1 MPMYVTKKDKRKPL
15 VNLSLKKIKDKIA
28 TNIGAELTIIVAL
41 DTDVISMLKCQRVK
55 SVVNASEA
63 NAAYKIV
70 FLFLTLKKNFL
81 LSMQFSKNKKGKAKN
96 ILQNEMA
103 DEDNMLNFTK
113 IGANPISIA
122 PKASKIR

>member
-41 DTDVISMLKCQRVK
+41 DTDVISILKCQRVK

-63 NAAYKIV
+63 NARVQNSFFI
-70 FLFLTLKKNFL
+70 LTLKKNFY
-81 LSMQFSKNKKGKAKN
+81 
-96 ILQNEMA
+96 
-103 DEDNMLNFTK
+103 
-113 IGANPISIA
+113 
-122 PKASKIR
+122 

>member
-41 DTDVISMLKCQRVK
+41 DTDVISILKCQRVK
-55 SVVNASEA
+55 SVVNANDA

-70 FLFLTLKKNFL
+70 FLFLTLNNNFL
-81 LSMQFSKNKKGKAKN
+81 LSM
-96 ILQNEMA
+96 
-103 DEDNMLNFTK
+103 
-113 IGANPISIA
+113 
-122 PKASKIR
+122 

>member
-41 DTDVISMLKCQRVK
+41 DTDVISILKCQRVK

-81 LSMQFSKNKKGKAKN
+81 LSM
-96 ILQNEMA
+96 
-103 DEDNMLNFTK
+103 
-113 IGANPISIA
+113 
-122 PKASKIR
+122 